1 MRSGE
6 RYIVLLLLI
15 PRLSPPVLL
24 SRTAQASQN
33 WLNVRAHGFAFF
45 TATGRVFFLSFSK
58 LAYSLRFFTALQ
70 NRVYSNSKVET
81 FSIAVN

>member
-45 TATGRVFFLSFSK
+45 TATGGVFFYLFQNSLIHCDF
-58 LAYSLRFFTALQ
+58 SLRCKIAFTAIQKL
-70 NRVYSNSKVET
+70 KL
-81 FSIAVN
+81 FPLL